1 MSQQVIN
8 KFKPFIFSKI
18 GLIIKHLAI
27 LFITNLV
34 LTMMLPLL
42 VLSQTGLFHV
52 STDRPNDYLMI
63 KFASASQLED
73 QRDNY
78 SIEGPI
84 VVNASGFIGENSTD
98 AIYPAFNYSLTE
110 INQVENNDLTSNGT
124 FLPLPDLGSNTGTP
138 SQEASM
144 AGEVSEKT
152 QSAIEKMVN
161 PSSLLSSAIDD
172 IRESGNNDSKADN
185 SQDVKTEPPN
195 NAISFLKSEFS
206 TIPLYGMN
214 IPPKDYLI
222 VSSDEALRDEG
233 DKLFATARIPCNDKN
248 ETPLRVVLLENWSSI
263 AYPPPKM
270 QLIHGDG
277 EGGLC
282 MFRIEYPENGT
293 IDSYITQ
300 TTSDGSSTRNLISST
315 AIALYNSGTSVL
327 KFPIASSIT
336 ISHIGLL

>member
-1 MSQQVIN
+1 
-8 KFKPFIFSKI
+8 
-18 GLIIKHLAI
+18 
-27 LFITNLV
+27 
-34 LTMMLPLL
+34 MMLLLL
-42 VLSQTGLFHV
+42 VLSQAGLFHM

-63 KFASASQLED
+63 NFASASQLED

-78 SIEGPI
+78 SIGGPI
-84 VVNASGFIGENSTD
+84 VFNASGIIGENSTD

-124 FLPLPDLGSNTGTP
+124 FLPLPDLGSKTGTP
-138 SQEASM
+138 SQEAST
-144 AGEVSEKT
+144 AGEASEKT
-152 QSAIEKMVN
+152 QNAIEKMVN

-172 IRESGNNDSKADN
+172 IRESGNNDNKADN

-222 VSSDEALRDEG
+222 VSSDEALGDEG
-233 DKLFATARIPCNDKN
+233 EKLFAIARI
-248 ETPLRVVLLENWSSI
+248 PLRVVLMENWSSI

-270 QLIHGDG
+270 QLIQGDG

-300 TTSDGSSTRNLISST
+300 TTSDRSSTRNHISST

-336 ISHIGLL
+336 ISHIGSL

>member
-27 LFITNLV
+27 LFIINLV
-34 LTMMLPLL
+34 LTMMLLLL
-42 VLSQTGLFHV
+42 VFSQAGLFHK

-63 KFASASQLED
+63 NFASASQLED

-84 VVNASGFIGENSTD
+84 VFNASGIIGENSTD

-138 SQEASM
+138 SQEASTV
-144 AGEVSEKT
+144 GEASEKT

-185 SQDVKTEPPN
+185 
-195 NAISFLKSEFS
+195 
-206 TIPLYGMN
+206 
-214 IPPKDYLI
+214 
-222 VSSDEALRDEG
+222 
-233 DKLFATARIPCNDKN
+233 
-248 ETPLRVVLLENWSSI
+248 
-263 AYPPPKM
+263 
-270 QLIHGDG
+270 
-277 EGGLC
+277 
-282 MFRIEYPENGT
+282 
-293 IDSYITQ
+293 
-300 TTSDGSSTRNLISST
+300 
-315 AIALYNSGTSVL
+315 
-327 KFPIASSIT
+327 
-336 ISHIGLL
+336 